1 MNGLFIRDLP
11 FLNKGKSTIG
21 MWKKGNS
28 PSATSQ
34 GKFLQQSTISQVV

>member
-1 MNGLFIRDLP
+1 MNGLFIRELP
-11 FLNKGKSTIG
+11 FLNKGKSTNG

-34 GKFLQQSTISQVV
+34 GIFLQQRTVAQVV